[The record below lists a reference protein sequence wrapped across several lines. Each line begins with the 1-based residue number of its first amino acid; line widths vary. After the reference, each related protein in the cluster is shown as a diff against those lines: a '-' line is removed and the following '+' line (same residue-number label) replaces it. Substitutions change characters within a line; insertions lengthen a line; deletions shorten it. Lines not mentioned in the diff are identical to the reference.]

1 MHLIRGCASHNRIL
15 GLSLRFAHQRRR
27 ALATPHHGIS
37 ASGAAGGKC
46 RTGLGFRLI
55 PVLIAMALAWMPG
68 QLRAQSFPELTEA
81 RAVRALTSDQARQAR
96 PVRLRGVVTVLSGW
110 KSSFFFQD
118 ATAGIS
124 VDRSSDA
131 PKVEAGQLVEIE
143 GTTAPGLF
151 APLVNATR
159 VTVLGKGKMPLAR
172 LAGFDELAHGKLDSQ
187 WIAIRGVVRSAIV
200 RPSWGR
206 RVLFLEVDIGDGNRV
221 IVRIHDF
228 PETGLEWLPDSTVS
242 VRGVC
247 GTIFNNKR
255 QFVGLRL
262 FATNLGD
269 VQAERPAPADPFNI
283 PLRTLGNL
291 LQFGDQGGIGN
302 PVKMLGIVTYSD
314 SEHGLYIQE
323 GSEGVL
329 VQPRIANSVALG
341 SQVEAVGYPAEGR
354 YSARLEDAL
363 VRVVGVAQS
372 PAPVTKTASD
382 MIVVNDGFPGAPFDS
397 VLVRLQGVLIEE
409 VPGSEE
415 DVFLLRDGDSVFTAR
430 LPVSESAGPAGL
442 ALREGSLLS
451 VTGICV
457 AKADNAR
464 EARSFEI
471 LLRSAADVAVL
482 KEASW
487 WTASRSRMALGLLVF
502 VLLFMAGW
510 MALLRR
516 QARLRALALTDDLT
530 GLYNRRGFL
539 LIAEH
544 QWKLALRKNASALLF
559 YIDVDEFKKINDL
572 LGHKEGDRALQTVAT
587 ALRDC
592 FRKTDL
598 IGRLGGDEFSVIAIE
613 ADPRSQAELERRL
626 DEVVQESNRKAGRKF
641 QLSLSIGVLAC
652 DNSLESSTLEELLA
666 RTDALMYEKK
676 REHASGQSK
685 SSASPTLQ

>member
-1 MHLIRGCASHNRIL
+1 
-15 GLSLRFAHQRRR
+15 
-27 ALATPHHGIS
+27 
-37 ASGAAGGKC
+37 
-46 RTGLGFRLI
+46 
-55 PVLIAMALAWMPG
+55 MALAWMPA
-68 QLRAQSFPELTEA
+68 QLGAQNFPALTKA
-81 RAVRALTSDQARQAR
+81 SAVRALTSDQARQAR

-118 ATAGIS
+118 ATSGIS
-124 VDRSSDA
+124 VDRSIDTPS
-131 PKVEAGQLVEIE
+131 VEAGQLVEIE

-159 VTVLGKGKMPLAR
+159 VTVLGKGKMPPAR
-172 LAGFDELAHGKLDSQ
+172 LAGFDELARGKLDSQ
-187 WIAIRGVVRSAIV
+187 WVAIRGVVRSAIV

-206 RVLFLEVDIGDGNRV
+206 SVLFLQVDIGDGNRV
-221 IVRIHDF
+221 MVRIHDF
-228 PETGLEWLPDSTVS
+228 PETGLERLPGSTIF
-242 VRGVC
+242 VRGVS

-269 VQAERPAPADPFNI
+269 VQVERPAPADPFNI
-283 PLRTLGNL
+283 PLRSLSNL
-291 LQFGDQGGIGN
+291 LQFGDQGGFSS
-302 PVKMLGIVTYSD
+302 PVKMRGIVAYSEA
-314 SEHGLYIQE
+314 EHGIYIQE

-329 VQPRIANSVALG
+329 VQPRKATPVTLG

-354 YSARLEDAL
+354 YSAILEDAL
-363 VRVVGVAQS
+363 VRVVGVTQ
-372 PAPVTKTASD
+372 PPIPITKTASD
-382 MIVVNDGFPGAPFDS
+382 MIVVNDGFSGAPFDS

-409 VPGSEE
+409 RPGSEE
-415 DVFLLRDGDSVFTAR
+415 DVFLLRDGDSVFTAL
-430 LPVSESAGPAGL
+430 LPVSASPGRARL

-471 LLRSAADVAVL
+471 LLRSASDVVVV
-482 KEASW
+482 KDASW

-502 VLLFMAGW
+502 VLLFMVGW

-559 YIDVDEFKKINDL
+559 YIDVDEFKKINDS
-572 LGHKEGDRALQTVAT
+572 LGHKEGDHALQAVAGV
-587 ALRDC
+587 LRDC

-613 ADPRSQAELERRL
+613 AHPRSQADLERRL
-626 DEVVQESNRKAGRKF
+626 ADVVEQNNRKAGRKF
-641 QLSLSIGVLAC
+641 QLSLSVGVLAC
-652 DNSLESSTLEELLA
+652 DNSLEGSTFEELLA

-676 REHASGQSK
+676 RENAGGQSK
-685 SSASPTLQ
+685 SPASPTLQRP